1 MVLPEEKF
9 DFELK
14 KGEEGSKSNIR
25 YKNVSN
31 DFKFDGCYKSEVV
44 KDSIHILRFIFRVQ
58 FNRTESEN
66 ESQDATN

>member
-9 DFELK
+9 YFELK
-14 KGEEGSKSNIR
+14 KGERSKNNIR
-25 YKNVSN
+25 YKNVSI
-31 DFKFDGCYKSEVV
+31 DFKFDECYKSEVV
-44 KDSIHILRFIFRVQ
+44 KDSIHMLRFIFRVQ